1 MAEKTSLSKGFLPES
16 SEPIATLSTLSLP
29 TLNLSAPTLPTFNSA
44 PAPPTFYS
52 APTLPTFNS
61 APTPPTFYSTPTLPT
76 FHAPAGSGSVSAAPS
91 LSLAIFNNPSSGFP
105 DTASSFLPPL
115 TLPSSIAV
123 PTFHTVLTSKN
134 SDPTGVSGS
143 ATLALPPFNNPS
155 HTSGTFTLALP
166 TPDSLS
172 QSGFSSLQSAEF
184 PAPVSSVSTAY
195 DPVSTVAFSRLQSS
209 FSAIGVSSNILT
221 AEVFLYGAYLVM
233 FGFYL
238 NVLRSHGV
246 ANNRGLTFATIL
258 LFVFCTAHCA
268 LQIATSTLYNQLEST
283 SVGDSESVF
292 NRTFTDYSAVAI
304 ATDAVYVT
312 SNVIADSIFI
322 LRCYAIWNFQLK
334 IIVFPILL
342 TLAVAG
348 VGYTNA
354 FWPLH
359 TPNSL
364 RSANLVVAEFSFK
377 LFKISILLSIFTTMI
392 LMVLTGRIWWIGRT
406 ARALLGRTII
416 SKYHTACAMIL
427 ESGAIYC
434 ASAIAFTTIGF
445 TLDPIYSTTGAVL
458 GQLVG
463 IAPTIIAVR
472 VGLGR
477 SVGSVKSLGVVTAQS
492 ASCASLL
499 QSKGVRNQNEAA
511 TEDAHGSSGH
521 RTTNT
526 MSTRSLERPGTVLC
540 IRSDA

>member
-1 MAEKTSLSKGFLPES
+1 MAEPLEGVSPESPGPTSSSITLPATTSLTFPSFSIPAQTGS
-16 SEPIATLSTLSLP
+16 DTDSL
-29 TLNLSAPTLPTFNSA
+29 TLPTFNSA
-44 PAPPTFYS
+44 SAEPSISLPEFNTIPVVSTTSDFLTF
-52 APTLPTFNS
+52 PTFNT
-61 APTPPTFYSTPTLPT
+61 APTG
-76 FHAPAGSGSVSAAPS
+76 GSFSNAPS
-91 LSLAIFNNPSSGFP
+91 LSLPIFNNPNPSPTGFLS
-105 DTASSFLPPL
+105 TANSFP
-115 TLPSSIAV
+115 TIGV
-123 PTFHTVLTSKN
+123 PTFHTVLTSKD
-134 SDPTGVSGS
+134 SDPTGVSTS
-143 ATLALPPFNNPS
+143 SPVLPTFNNPS

-166 TPDSLS
+166 TPDSPS
-172 QSGFSSLQSAEF
+172 QSGFSSSQPTEF
-184 PAPVSSVSTAY
+184 PAPS
-195 DPVSTVAFSRLQSS
+195 PSS

-238 NVLRSHGV
+238 NVLRERGFAKH
-246 ANNRGLTFATIL
+246 RGLTFAIVL
-258 LFVFCTAHCA
+258 LFIFCTMHCA

-283 SVGDSESVF
+283 SVGNSESVF
-292 NRTFTDYSAVAI
+292 NRTFKDYSLVAI
-304 ATDAVYVT
+304 ATNAVYVT

-377 LFKISILLSIFTTMI
+377 LFKISILLSIFTTVI
-392 LMVLTGRIWWIGRT
+392 LMVLTAGRIWWIGRT
-406 ARALLGRTII
+406 ARMLLGKTVTTR
-416 SKYHTACAMIL
+416 YYTALAMIL

-434 ASAIAFTTIGF
+434 VSAIVFATIGF

-477 SVGSVKSLGVVTAQS
+477 SVGGVESFGVVTPQG
-492 ASCASLL
+492 ASRAPLL
-499 QSKGVRNQNEAA
+499 QSQSKG
-511 TEDAHGSSGH
+511 AHSRDEKAMEEVHGGLG
-521 RTTNT
+521 RTTRFNHDT
-526 MSTRSLERPGTVLC
+526 PSTRSLERSGSVLY
-540 IRSDA
+540 IRSDG